1 MWSKPAARERDK
13 VTMSNGLRL
22 AIPSGG
28 PLHEP
33 SLLFLK
39 LCGVGVLRSN
49 DRRYTAEVPAIPG
62 VTAHFQRHGDI
73 LQEIEERSADVGIV
87 GYDGFSEV
95 RRQGGDSAVVI
106 DGLGFGHSQ
115 LVLAVPVSWVDV
127 ASLADLT
134 DISREFRE
142 RGDDLRIA
150 TKFPR
155 LVERFLLANGVSYF
169 SLVGASG
176 TLEAAPAM
184 GYADIIADL
193 SSTGTTLRENHLK
206 TIRGG
211 VVISSEACLIANT
224 SEMSSSPEKLAQA
237 TALVER
243 IEGHLQSLDYYGV
256 TANMRGEAP
265 EGGRQVRPRPR
276 RHLRPDRSHD
286 IEGLHQRWRGLV
298 RGHRNGPAGQA
309 AGRGRE
315 IQAHRRQ
322 QRDRDTAELRLPVHL
337 QGCLSS
343 HR

>member
-1 MWSKPAARERDK
+1 
-13 VTMSNGLRL
+13 MSNGLRL

-28 PLHEP
+28 PLHKP

-265 EGGRQVRPRPR
+265 EEVARYV
-276 RHLRPDRSHD
+276 LDHD
-286 IEGLHQRWRGLV
+286 DISGLTGPTISKVYTNDGEGWYAV
-298 RGHRNGPAGQA
+298 TVMV
-309 AGRGRE
+309 
-315 IQAHRRQ
+315 
-322 QRDRDTAELRLPVHL
+322 QRDKLLAAVERFRRIGGSSVTVTQPNYVFQSTCKAVSRLT
-337 QGCLSS
+337 GEE
-343 HR
+343 